1 MFCQRVHRQLEPAAS
16 SVLLRL
22 LVRYLVELEALD
34 VTLFTKSQAHCFAS
48 TVDVRGSMMML
59 CYLSMLTVYVC
70 SRIGHQSVYVEECT
84 VLV

>member
-1 MFCQRVHRQLEPAAS
+1 MFSRDDTDAVYMCVSLCCDDPQLEPAAS

-48 TVDVRGSMMML
+48 TVDVRGF
-59 CYLSMLTVYVC
+59 T
-70 SRIGHQSVYVEECT
+70 
-84 VLV
+84 

>member
-1 MFCQRVHRQLEPAAS
+1 MVCQCVHRQLEPAAS

-48 TVDVRGSMMML
+48 TVDVRVSMKML
-59 CYLSMLTVYVC
+59 CYVC
-70 SRIGHQSVYVEECT
+70 RL
-84 VLV
+84 LVCVS